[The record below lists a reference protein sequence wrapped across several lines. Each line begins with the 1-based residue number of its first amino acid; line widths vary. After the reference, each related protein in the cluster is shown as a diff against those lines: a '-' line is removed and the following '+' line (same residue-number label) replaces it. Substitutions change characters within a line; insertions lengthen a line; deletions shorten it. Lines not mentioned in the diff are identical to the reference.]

1 LFPRYVTVMLAAST
15 PTNKKSR
22 AAASATETML
32 TCHLV
37 MPKGDPGD
45 EFLRMPSYQLS

>member
-1 LFPRYVTVMLAAST
+1 MLAAST
-15 PTNKKSR
+15 LTNKKSR

-37 MPKGDPGD
+37 MPKGDPAD
-45 EFLRMPSYQLS
+45 EFVLPAVMIGFGSRF